1 MAVVGVLVVATVAL
15 AVALSQ
21 TAARTPSQRD
31 GIADRLM
38 ADIRVSATAQP
49 LSLLAATAIFDPGE
63 GEGGA
68 RLVKIRVI
76 ERLQV
81 DLSITSEHDI
91 VFGAP
96 PRLCLVGADSAPDD
110 AGLED
115 PCWGSPDLSDFLAQR
130 LSRDSYGHLLLPG
143 GRPISFSAL
152 LWRGDARCDYAPGD
166 WTLSLAGHPVV
177 DGYHLGMRYAENVPL
192 EVAAPVHG
200 PLRLLRPD
208 RSRFCGLATRSH
220 LEQGEPDILVP
231 AE

>member
-1 MAVVGVLVVATVAL
+1 GLLLVATVAL
-15 AVALSQ
+15 AAGLSQ
-21 TAARTPSQRD
+21 TAGRTPSQRD
-31 GIADRLM
+31 DIADGLM
-38 ADIRVSATAQP
+38 SDISVSATAHP
-49 LSLLAATAIFDPGE
+49 LSLLAAHALFDPGV
-63 GEGGA
+63 GQGGT
-68 RLVKIRVI
+68 RLVKVRVI

-81 DLSITSEHDI
+81 DLNIATEQDI

-115 PCWGSPDLSDFLAQR
+115 PCWGSPDLSGFLVDR

-166 WTLSLAGHPVV
+166 WTLSLAGYPVV
-177 DGYHLGMRYAENVPL
+177 DGYHLGLKYAQEVPL
-192 EVAAPVHG
+192 EIAAPPHG

-208 RSRFCGLATRSH
+208 RSRYCGLATRVH
-220 LEQGEPDILVP
+220 LEQGEPDILSP